1 TPKEAWDKLQAYFER
16 SSLANKLFL
25 NRKLQALKMV
35 EGASMQEHVNQ
46 FKDIVKRLSAIGQSY
61 DGLITALES
70 RADDLTMN
78 FVLERLL
85 HEESK
90 RLEQES
96 CEPSSNSKALVGFKR
111 QQHQS
116 VRPKDLKKSNRR
128 HQARIADAPAKDLKD
143 FSASDEEDSAFPA
156 LSMGTS
162 STANESSTW
171 IVDRGATN
179 HMTNDRTNFEKFE
192 DFSVLEN
199 ISLADGHK
207 LEATGKG
214 TVRLYINTGSGKK
227 LCELSDVLYVPLME
241 QNLFSVSAVT
251 RKGFSVQFSDD
262 KCQILSVTGKI
273 VGEALKVG
281 RLYKLKGFNLTN
293 ETASVARNN
302 SIDLWHQHYGHL
314 VASGHASDGI
324 AWAGFNRRRM
334 ASARSLATARRS
346 SSGKGCSGASRRT
359 SIRGSCRRTSIRGSC
374 RRCSS
379 QRLRRLRVGS
389 WTGVGMTLVRRCGR
403 AGWVRLR
410 PLAGEGVRDGSR
422 SRRFLFSLPGI
433 ISCAFQR
440 WNRHEAGGKSY
451 LNGSSR
457 TLTLVL
463 EPSGQVRGCGLHLD
477 ARLAERLIGVAS
489 DRRVSCPGRLLLRQS
504 LQRWR
509 GVSQLR
515 RQPVELGVAASVQL
529 ALRDLQLDNLK
540 AAGAVA
546 SESSSKSVSNNNNN
560 NRVRCQFTKAASD
573 GALQSLG
580 ANKSR
585 TAGRFRGA
593 GVSQQTVDVAPSLR
607 LSPPHLL
614 HRLRTVGLGADD
626 VACQLES
633 PTAQQIARTGQAGAM
648 IERRVGDSLV
658 ADLEGGAQQASV
670 RRVDLSLERVCQRPG
685 LGVDG
690 LDHRL
695 EQRRPLAVRTK
706 GSPSKSSAT
715 PQILADV
722 GNQTAEVDELLTS
735 WKLTRLSVSASAED
749 CSLGVH
755 DGLLRVDHQ
764 ADARRNGNQPI
775 QLSLGA
781 LDGRGQQGEVIG
793 VAKHAEPS
801 LRLAST
807 HASPQ
812 QEAVVVG
819 RQSSP
824 INRNGASVSPWSTP
838 EDVSKK
844 SDRPSGVE
852 TAAVVPW
859 YSAMTAEISSSGTLY
874 ARSTSGSASLT
885 TESKAFL
892 KSTKIRIRVNWRMR
906 ASSMTRRR
914 ARICVTVPRWGR
926 NPFCSGRRY
935 GSSTGCNRD
944 SSMRLNSF
952 AAQDCRQMPRCSSS
966 LVVPGFFGMATMC
979 AVVHSFGATSPKSTR
994 FITLATSVATQW
1006 IRSASV
1012 GTSSGPSALPPGDCR
1027 ANFTTS
1033 AVLTGA
1039 TLKLSSAGNGVSGG
1053 SLRFSGSGGGG
1064 ALTMA
1069 AKNSRSSFLR
1079 SSGVSPARLS
1089 AMRRFRPSVDGGPGH
1104 APSGIGP
1111 CGRDGLDGVIDSG
1124 LLPLQVD
1131 SRQSLLRLA
1140 SWPPTQSEPLQIF
1153 PRFVDRGVV
1162 LPDRLPALGRSHQR
1176 DCLLR
1181 SGSNCSAHLRVLG
1194 SSTLVAQRSDK
1205 GTGKA
1210 TSRLGVPE
1218 RAVVAPRWPLWRT
1231 VERVPKPK
1239 VADEQPMVGPQS
1251 QRRNGVAVGD
1261 AAALTKAHKHVVEL
1275 CQPPRSVPAARVPP
1289 PPLAAHEGR
1298 EPARKS
1304 SSAPVLPF
1312 SRAVTNS
1319 DRSDLRRTAFRSPR
1333 MTTVSRCAISCHPHR
1348 ELLEEGLS
1356 LIGAGSRRRI
1366 RAEQAG
1372 VSAAK
1377 PDVDPKQPRR
1387 QGDAATALLQPRS
1400 ASRPEACPLV
1410 RLGLDAGEPHGPRRH
1425 PEDPIG
1431 PAQQQLGGRRHVA
1444 DLASFARDGVQLA
1457 DARSAALAWSCRIWP
1472 PQQLSAAL
1480 HSHHEEVA
1488 AFICTVRRRA
1498 WVARQ
1503 RAAGAVASVSS
1514 SKLAVSWLRREQWR
1528 TRQRAAGAVASGSLS
1543 KSVSASGS
1551 RFNRGAASGWSS
1563 RWPRNSHL
1571 IPSGGAA
1578 EPAAPS
1584 SGTLVRRAA
1593 PVERFRR
1600 LPQLGVV
1607 VLLMLTLV
1615 SISILIYSKTNC
1627 TTLESPSAMILIFF
1641 VDADVVGSLVNST
1654 LDCAALRMP
1663 LRRASS
1669 VKSNTQLFTHA
1680 RHYSVSSLSTSNIPF
1695 DGCTGLKFS
1704 HKHGLVCFGQN
1715 SWPTSSDLRI
1725 QSHRSVEFVLLIL
1738 ACEFFNR
1745 DVLEVKMH
1753 IAALKPVSK
1762 TLDNSLL
1769 LGNTYSALIV
1779 SFQLV
1784 HEMIQFVERSQ
1795 RFGIRRYQL
1804 GQLIIEVGICYQSC
1818 QSLDSSRHDSSSLDS
1833 SRHDSSSLGSSRHD
1847 SSSLDSSRNDSS
1859 SLDFSRHD
1867 SSSLDSRSLE
1877 DSSSPDSSSL
1887 DSSSSDSSSLDSSSP
1902 DSSSLDSSSL
1912 EDSSSLDSSRNDSSS
1927 LDFSRHD
1934 SSSLDSR
1941 SLEDSSSPDSS
1952 RLDSSS
1958 SDSSSLDS
1966 SSPDSSSLDSSS
1978 LEDSSS
1984 LDSSSPDSSRLDSSS
1999 PDSSS
2004 PDSSRHDSS
2013 RHDSRSLN
2021 SSGSPVVSHNQTV
2034 DIAQRANQS
2043 DSSDDD
2049 VIDSPLFNYNSAEQ
2063 PPSEA
2068 ESSCPQFV
2076 IDECDPTLPPPSTET
2091 PYEIRTTRRSVISA
2105 VDMEELKESD
2115 FADTGKDFTKSAD
2128 DIDKIVRNI
2137 RTVVLFEGYDVE
2149 ELQLVASYMYNRKV
2163 EPGDV
2168 VIEFGGPGDAFYV
2181 VNTGQFKC
2189 TVPASNGQQIT
2200 VRSYDGTATLSSGS
2214 LWVLDALRN
2223 GWLRKQRAIVNAER
2237 FEQGDPGDAM
2247 YFIMDGEVDVLI
2259 DSKQVKRMH
2268 QNEFFGERALVLDEG
2283 RAATCIAVAKVRLAK
2298 LPKESFCLVIP
2309 DSFLCCLGGCLALV
2323 GSARM
2328 HFAG

>member
-1 TPKEAWDKLQAYFER
+1 REATHPGLQFGPALLEHQLQRGFVLFHSPTQLLQFELLGSDRHGQLNFRPSGRRPRLFGDVRGGGGIHHDDATGATQRSRRRRGGRRRCQPVDRIKLLKENFKL
-16 SSLANKLFL
+16 
-25 NRKLQALKMV
+25 LKM
-35 EGASMQEHVNQ
+35 
-46 FKDIVKRLSAIGQSY
+46 
-61 DGLITALES
+61 ES
-70 RADDLTMN
+70 
-78 FVLERLL
+78 
-85 HEESK
+85 
-90 RLEQES
+90 
-96 CEPSSNSKALVGFKR
+96 
-111 QQHQS
+111 
-116 VRPKDLKKSNRR
+116 
-128 HQARIADAPAKDLKD
+128 
-143 FSASDEEDSAFPA
+143 
-156 LSMGTS
+156 
-162 STANESSTW
+162 
-171 IVDRGATN
+171 
-179 HMTNDRTNFEKFE
+179 
-192 DFSVLEN
+192 
-199 ISLADGHK
+199 
-207 LEATGKG
+207 
-214 TVRLYINTGSGKK
+214 
-227 LCELSDVLYVPLME
+227 
-241 QNLFSVSAVT
+241 
-251 RKGFSVQFSDD
+251 
-262 KCQILSVTGKI
+262 ILS
-273 VGEALKVG
+273 
-281 RLYKLKGFNLTN
+281 
-293 ETASVARNN
+293 
-302 SIDLWHQHYGHL
+302 
-314 VASGHASDGI
+314 
-324 AWAGFNRRRM
+324 
-334 ASARSLATARRS
+334 
-346 SSGKGCSGASRRT
+346 
-359 SIRGSCRRTSIRGSC
+359 GSCRRQYSNFNVDDEFEFEAKLLSFRGMQIRHASAK
-374 RRCSS
+374 RRGVMKVYPAVIDVDDRRRK
-379 QRLRRLRVGS
+379 RLGRDVADVRLLY
-389 WTGVGMTLVRRCGR
+389 GMT
-403 AGWVRLR
+403 A
-410 PLAGEGVRDGSR
+410 
-422 SRRFLFSLPGI
+422 
-433 ISCAFQR
+433 
-440 WNRHEAGGKSY
+440 
-451 LNGSSR
+451 
-457 TLTLVL
+457 
-463 EPSGQVRGCGLHLD
+463 
-477 ARLAERLIGVAS
+477 
-489 DRRVSCPGRLLLRQS
+489 
-504 LQRWR
+504 
-509 GVSQLR
+509 
-515 RQPVELGVAASVQL
+515 
-529 ALRDLQLDNLK
+529 
-540 AAGAVA
+540 
-546 SESSSKSVSNNNNN
+546 
-560 NRVRCQFTKAASD
+560 VRCQITKAASD
-573 GALQSLG
+573 GALRSLG
-580 ANKSR
+580 ANKGR
-585 TAGRFRGA
+585 TAGRVRGA
-593 GVSQQTVDVAPSLR
+593 GVSQQTVDVAPSPR

-670 RRVDLSLERVCQRPG
+670 RRVDLSLERVSA
-685 LGVDG
+685 LYN
-690 LDHRL
+690 
-695 EQRRPLAVRTK
+695 RTVSITAWNSAALWRS
-706 GSPSKSSAT
+706 GKSSAT

-979 AVVHSFGATSPKSTR
+979 AVVHSFGATSPESTR

-1089 AMRRFRPSVDGGPGH
+1089 AMRRFRPSVDDGPGH

-1140 SWPPTQSEPLQIF
+1140 SLPPTQTEPLQIF

-1251 QRRNGVAVGD
+1251 QRRNGAAVGD

-1333 MTTVSRCAISCHPHR
+1333 MTT
-1348 ELLEEGLS
+1348 LLEEGLS
-1356 LIGAGSRRRI
+1356 LIGAGSRRRV

-1372 VSAAK
+1372 VPAAK

-1444 DLASFARDGVQLA
+1444 DLASFARDGVRLA

-1480 HSHHEEVA
+1480 RSHHEEVA
-1488 AFICTVRRRA
+1488 AFICTVTSAGMIANANQQCQKRPVPQPQSPA
-1498 WVARQ
+1498 GSDGVVHQ
-1503 RAAGAVASVSS
+1503 AATRISSCVPPKKRPRLPESPECSESFAVASPPLDLTA
-1514 SKLAVSWLRREQWR
+1514 KPLP
-1528 TRQRAAGAVASGSLS
+1528 TPSL
-1543 KSVSASGS
+1543 
-1551 RFNRGAASGWSS
+1551 
-1563 RWPRNSHL
+1563 
-1571 IPSGGAA
+1571 
-1578 EPAAPS
+1578 
-1584 SGTLVRRAA
+1584 T
-1593 PVERFRR
+1593 
-1600 LPQLGVV
+1600 
-1607 VLLMLTLV
+1607 
-1615 SISILIYSKTNC
+1615 
-1627 TTLESPSAMILIFF
+1627 
-1641 VDADVVGSLVNST
+1641 
-1654 LDCAALRMP
+1654 
-1663 LRRASS
+1663 
-1669 VKSNTQLFTHA
+1669 
-1680 RHYSVSSLSTSNIPF
+1680 
-1695 DGCTGLKFS
+1695 
-1704 HKHGLVCFGQN
+1704 
-1715 SWPTSSDLRI
+1715 
-1725 QSHRSVEFVLLIL
+1725 
-1738 ACEFFNR
+1738 
-1745 DVLEVKMH
+1745 
-1753 IAALKPVSK
+1753 
-1762 TLDNSLL
+1762 
-1769 LGNTYSALIV
+1769 
-1779 SFQLV
+1779 
-1784 HEMIQFVERSQ
+1784 
-1795 RFGIRRYQL
+1795 
-1804 GQLIIEVGICYQSC
+1804 
-1818 QSLDSSRHDSSSLDS
+1818 
-1833 SRHDSSSLGSSRHD
+1833 
-1847 SSSLDSSRNDSS
+1847 
-1859 SLDFSRHD
+1859 
-1867 SSSLDSRSLE
+1867 
-1877 DSSSPDSSSL
+1877 PD
-1887 DSSSSDSSSLDSSSP
+1887 
-1902 DSSSLDSSSL
+1902 
-1912 EDSSSLDSSRNDSSS
+1912 
-1927 LDFSRHD
+1927 
-1934 SSSLDSR
+1934 
-1941 SLEDSSSPDSS
+1941 
-1952 RLDSSS
+1952 
-1958 SDSSSLDS
+1958 
-1966 SSPDSSSLDSSS
+1966 
-1978 LEDSSS
+1978 
-1984 LDSSSPDSSRLDSSS
+1984 
-1999 PDSSS
+1999 
-2004 PDSSRHDSS
+2004 
-2013 RHDSRSLN
+2013 
-2021 SSGSPVVSHNQTV
+2021 
-2034 DIAQRANQS
+2034 
-2043 DSSDDD
+2043 
-2049 VIDSPLFNYNSAEQ
+2049 
-2063 PPSEA
+2063 
-2068 ESSCPQFV
+2068 
-2076 IDECDPTLPPPSTET
+2076 
-2091 PYEIRTTRRSVISA
+2091 
-2105 VDMEELKESD
+2105 
-2115 FADTGKDFTKSAD
+2115 
-2128 DIDKIVRNI
+2128 
-2137 RTVVLFEGYDVE
+2137 
-2149 ELQLVASYMYNRKV
+2149 
-2163 EPGDV
+2163 
-2168 VIEFGGPGDAFYV
+2168 
-2181 VNTGQFKC
+2181 
-2189 TVPASNGQQIT
+2189 
-2200 VRSYDGTATLSSGS
+2200 
-2214 LWVLDALRN
+2214 
-2223 GWLRKQRAIVNAER
+2223 
-2237 FEQGDPGDAM
+2237 
-2247 YFIMDGEVDVLI
+2247 
-2259 DSKQVKRMH
+2259 
-2268 QNEFFGERALVLDEG
+2268 
-2283 RAATCIAVAKVRLAK
+2283 
-2298 LPKESFCLVIP
+2298 
-2309 DSFLCCLGGCLALV
+2309 
-2323 GSARM
+2323 
-2328 HFAG
+2328 

>member
-1 TPKEAWDKLQAYFER
+1 
-16 SSLANKLFL
+16 
-25 NRKLQALKMV
+25 
-35 EGASMQEHVNQ
+35 
-46 FKDIVKRLSAIGQSY
+46 
-61 DGLITALES
+61 
-70 RADDLTMN
+70 
-78 FVLERLL
+78 
-85 HEESK
+85 
-90 RLEQES
+90 
-96 CEPSSNSKALVGFKR
+96 
-111 QQHQS
+111 
-116 VRPKDLKKSNRR
+116 
-128 HQARIADAPAKDLKD
+128 
-143 FSASDEEDSAFPA
+143 
-156 LSMGTS
+156 
-162 STANESSTW
+162 
-171 IVDRGATN
+171 
-179 HMTNDRTNFEKFE
+179 
-192 DFSVLEN
+192 
-199 ISLADGHK
+199 
-207 LEATGKG
+207 
-214 TVRLYINTGSGKK
+214 
-227 LCELSDVLYVPLME
+227 
-241 QNLFSVSAVT
+241 
-251 RKGFSVQFSDD
+251 
-262 KCQILSVTGKI
+262 
-273 VGEALKVG
+273 
-281 RLYKLKGFNLTN
+281 
-293 ETASVARNN
+293 
-302 SIDLWHQHYGHL
+302 
-314 VASGHASDGI
+314 
-324 AWAGFNRRRM
+324 
-334 ASARSLATARRS
+334 
-346 SSGKGCSGASRRT
+346 
-359 SIRGSCRRTSIRGSC
+359 
-374 RRCSS
+374 
-379 QRLRRLRVGS
+379 
-389 WTGVGMTLVRRCGR
+389 
-403 AGWVRLR
+403 
-410 PLAGEGVRDGSR
+410 
-422 SRRFLFSLPGI
+422 
-433 ISCAFQR
+433 
-440 WNRHEAGGKSY
+440 
-451 LNGSSR
+451 
-457 TLTLVL
+457 
-463 EPSGQVRGCGLHLD
+463 
-477 ARLAERLIGVAS
+477 
-489 DRRVSCPGRLLLRQS
+489 
-504 LQRWR
+504 
-509 GVSQLR
+509 
-515 RQPVELGVAASVQL
+515 
-529 ALRDLQLDNLK
+529 
-540 AAGAVA
+540 
-546 SESSSKSVSNNNNN
+546 
-560 NRVRCQFTKAASD
+560 
-573 GALQSLG
+573 
-580 ANKSR
+580 
-585 TAGRFRGA
+585 
-593 GVSQQTVDVAPSLR
+593 
-607 LSPPHLL
+607 
-614 HRLRTVGLGADD
+614 
-626 VACQLES
+626 
-633 PTAQQIARTGQAGAM
+633 
-648 IERRVGDSLV
+648 
-658 ADLEGGAQQASV
+658 
-670 RRVDLSLERVCQRPG
+670 
-685 LGVDG
+685 
-690 LDHRL
+690 
-695 EQRRPLAVRTK
+695 
-706 GSPSKSSAT
+706 
-715 PQILADV
+715 ILADV

-807 HASPQ
+807 HASRSRKPSSL
-812 QEAVVVG
+812 EG
-819 RQSSP
+819 R
-824 INRNGASVSPWSTP
+824 A
-838 EDVSKK
+838 DVSKK

-966 LVVPGFFGMATMC
+966 LVVPRLLWNGDDVRRGPFVWRHLTEKHAVHHSGDLSGHAVDPQRLGGHLVRTKRFAARRLPSELHNVGC
-979 AVVHSFGATSPKSTR
+979 ADWGNIEALLRRQRRLRRQPQIFWKRRGRRVDNGGEE
-994 FITLATSVATQW
+994 LAQLVPALIRSVACQVE
-1006 IRSASV
+1006 RDA
-1012 GTSSGPSALPPGDCR
+1012 P
-1027 ANFTTS
+1027 
-1033 AVLTGA
+1033 
-1039 TLKLSSAGNGVSGG
+1039 LSP
-1053 SLRFSGSGGGG
+1053 RQ
-1064 ALTMA
+1064 
-1069 AKNSRSSFLR
+1069 
-1079 SSGVSPARLS
+1079 
-1089 AMRRFRPSVDGGPGH
+1089 SVDGGPGH

-1218 RAVVAPRWPLWRT
+1218 RAVVAPPWPLWRT

-1275 CQPPRSVPAARVPP
+1275 CQPPRSVPARARS
-1289 PPLAAHEGR
+1289 AA
-1298 EPARKS
+1298 
-1304 SSAPVLPF
+1304 SACSPRR
-1312 SRAVTNS
+1312 SRACPRSGVAVLARCHKQRSLGPTQNCVQVSENDHCVT
-1319 DRSDLRRTAFRSPR
+1319 LRHLL
-1333 MTTVSRCAISCHPHR
+1333 HPHR

-1753 IAALKPVSK
+1753 IAALKPVGK

-1804 GQLIIEVGICYQSC
+1804 GQLIIEVDICYQS
-1818 QSLDSSRHDSSSLDS
+1818 
-1833 SRHDSSSLGSSRHD
+1833 
-1847 SSSLDSSRNDSS
+1847 
-1859 SLDFSRHD
+1859 
-1867 SSSLDSRSLE
+1867 
-1877 DSSSPDSSSL
+1877 
-1887 DSSSSDSSSLDSSSP
+1887 
-1902 DSSSLDSSSL
+1902 
-1912 EDSSSLDSSRNDSSS
+1912 
-1927 LDFSRHD
+1927 
-1934 SSSLDSR
+1934 
-1941 SLEDSSSPDSS
+1941 
-1952 RLDSSS
+1952 
-1958 SDSSSLDS
+1958 
-1966 SSPDSSSLDSSS
+1966 
-1978 LEDSSS
+1978 
-1984 LDSSSPDSSRLDSSS
+1984 
-1999 PDSSS
+1999 
-2004 PDSSRHDSS
+2004 
-2013 RHDSRSLN
+2013 
-2021 SSGSPVVSHNQTV
+2021 SPVVSHNQTV
-2034 DIAQRANQS
+2034 DIAQPANQS

-2091 PYEIRTTRRSVISA
+2091 PYEIRTTRRSI
-2105 VDMEELKESD
+2105 
-2115 FADTGKDFTKSAD
+2115 FTKSAD

-2189 TVPASNGQQIT
+2189 TLPIRHPAGELALINHAPRAANIVAQ
-2200 VRSYDGTATLSSGS
+2200 SSGS

-2309 DSFLCCLGGCLALV
+2309 DSVIECMQEHI
-2323 GSARM
+2323 ARCYSTKNS
-2328 HFAG
+2328 